1 MAILNKISVFK
12 LSIVFEIKNPST
24 CIIYGLNTFE
34 PIKDSISALKLSV
47 YR

>member
-12 LSIVFEIKNPST
+12 LSIVFEIKNLSN
-24 CIIYGLNTFE
+24 CIIYGRNTFE
-34 PIKDSISALKLSV
+34 PIKDGISAVKLSV